1 MQHNPF
7 ELHAH
12 MAHVKCVFVVPSFGG
27 GATLA
32 CNDWRMRREGGG
44 SSTRQNCFCR
54 TLMFDMF

>member
-44 SSTRQNCFCR
+44 QQYEAELLLSHA
-54 TLMFDMF
+54 DV